1 MILIANSAAYISRG
15 ADVTQTPNRF
25 RLLTPTKIKM
35 ANIYCKKQVLLNYS
49 GCKIV

>member
-35 ANIYCKKQVLLNYS
+35 ANIYIVTNVCVLGRS
-49 GCKIV
+49 